1 MYLKNNSC
9 IQSILPETS
18 KYFKEEILDDILEVP
33 KQKPDM
39 ERILDIMAWAEV
51 EDYKLIETEV
61 GYSHEGQRLTG
72 KKLITEIRIKEKLT
86 YVANVPEQSG
96 HAAHYER
103 LKSIFVIL
111 PEMVGDR
118 YTCDLIR
125 ANRIQIIPYVEDLCY
140 RQLNEREIH
149 RCLMLFVDVK
159 IC

>member
-111 PEMVGDR
+111 PEMIGDR

-125 ANRIQIIPYVEDLCY
+125 ANRIQITPYVEDLCY

>member
-1 MYLKNNSC
+1 MYFKNNSC

-18 KYFKEEILDDILEVP
+18 KYFKEELLDDILEVP

-111 PEMVGDR
+111 PEMIGDR

-125 ANRIQIIPYVEDLCY
+125 ANRIQITPYVEDLCY